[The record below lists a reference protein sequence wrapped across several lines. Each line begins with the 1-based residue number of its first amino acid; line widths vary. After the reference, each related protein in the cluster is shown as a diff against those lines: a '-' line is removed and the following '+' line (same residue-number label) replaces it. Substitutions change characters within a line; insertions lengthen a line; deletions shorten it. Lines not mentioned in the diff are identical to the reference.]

1 MCPDK
6 AFIPKRD
13 RPPSYDRD
21 INVSECTIRELARFF
36 KNLRVEIKDSKAA
49 KTSGTFSIKIKPL
62 KRLPDEK
69 LSDLTFQ
76 DLLDA
81 LGDLEFIIS
90 GRELSLDIA
99 VMGHGVKPG
108 T

>member
-6 AFIPKRD
+6 AFIPKKD

-21 INVSECTIRELARFF
+21 IKVSECTIRELARFF
-36 KNLRVEIKDSKAA
+36 KYLRVEIKNLRVA
-49 KTSGTFSIKIKPL
+49 KTSGTFSIKVKPL
-62 KRLPDEK
+62 KRLPDGK

-81 LGDLEFIIS
+81 LGSWEFIIS
-90 GRELSLDIA
+90 GRRLNLEFA
-99 VMGHGVKPG
+99 MPHGVKPG
-108 T
+108 K